1 MYLGRSNKKVTAK
14 RTAVILMPVLRKAP
28 NVGCKLRLTHH
39 IMKKLTATLV
49 ILLKLCLAFSQKGS
63 TSFLNSGSKYYDST
77 DFSKV
82 DALTSWFYVLT
93 DKNMSYEDPVKPI
106 GQLIFQKDQKTR
118 GIPPNFR
125 FQIFNIQDSAYCFK
139 KSQSVRTLSSCH
151 PPDVAGD
158 IIIVKKFIFL
168 NTNICLKCKNYDN
181 GLDNCRPTI
190 NRIFSAVDKSKVTTL
205 EDLVKQFPI
214 KGNIMKLPF

>member
-1 MYLGRSNKKVTAK
+1 
-14 RTAVILMPVLRKAP
+14 
-28 NVGCKLRLTHH
+28 
-39 IMKKLTATLV
+39 MKKLTATLA

-118 GIPPNFR
+118 GIP
-125 FQIFNIQDSAYCFK
+125 QISDFK
-139 KSQSVRTLSSCH
+139 YLTFKTRLIVLKNLNLLGHYLVVIHQTWPGTL
-151 PPDVAGD
+151 
-158 IIIVKKFIFL
+158 L
-168 NTNICLKCKNYDN
+168 
-181 GLDNCRPTI
+181 
-190 NRIFSAVDKSKVTTL
+190 
-205 EDLVKQFPI
+205 
-214 KGNIMKLPF
+214 